1 MVYTEKNY
9 LKHYGVKGMRRGVR
23 RTPRDDAQ
31 ISGPGTQARYGND
44 EMENELGYA
53 LSRTTSVPGTLK
65 KQWRPR
71 SNVANAKSM
80 TDVNRGMTAR
90 NAWRKKDRIVKR
102 KRGSSMDRAFGA
114 GSKSDKMF
122 RK

>member
-1 MVYTEKNY
+1 MVYTEKDY

-31 ISGPGTQARYGND
+31 ISGPSVRAGYGND
-44 EMENELGYA
+44 EMENELGYR
-53 LSRTTSVPGTLK
+53 LYSTSDVARKTK
-65 KQWRPR
+65 KKWRPR

-90 NAWRKKDRIVKR
+90 NAWRKKDRTAKR
-102 KRGSSMDRAFGA
+102 
-114 GSKSDKMF
+114 
-122 RK
+122 